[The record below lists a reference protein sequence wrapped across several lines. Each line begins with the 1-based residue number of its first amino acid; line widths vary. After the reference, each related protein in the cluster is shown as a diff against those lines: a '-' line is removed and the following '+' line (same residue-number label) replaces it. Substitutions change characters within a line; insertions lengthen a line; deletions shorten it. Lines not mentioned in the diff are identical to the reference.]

1 MEKPEALV
9 LLDLRGDSF
18 PNTQHTRGKHATP
31 SSGVFLFFPCPYLDL
46 FIPSLRLGKLA
57 TKHPMVHPN
66 SVAFLI
72 SCRKGWFLFKV
83 TFPHW
88 CTAAGCWTLAFVI
101 PQSFWFSRKCARPAL
116 VYSASLWRSKL
127 LSMLEAEPR
136 RAGGMCQGGEPTVPM
151 SASKYTH
158 QLCVKASG
166 WLVLAPC
173 GPQGTGNLTV

>member
-1 MEKPEALV
+1 MEKPAALV

-72 SCRKGWFLFKV
+72 SCRIGWFLFKV
-83 TFPHW
+83 TFPH
-88 CTAAGCWTLAFVI
+88 
-101 PQSFWFSRKCARPAL
+101 
-116 VYSASLWRSKL
+116 
-127 LSMLEAEPR
+127 
-136 RAGGMCQGGEPTVPM
+136 
-151 SASKYTH
+151 
-158 QLCVKASG
+158 
-166 WLVLAPC
+166 
-173 GPQGTGNLTV
+173 